1 MQIPSKVRIGG
12 IDYKVRRKPNPS
24 DGGNTLCYGVF
35 DSERCVIDLNSE
47 RDMHPDRLNQTF
59 LHELLHGAIHGC
71 AIESDD
77 EEKLVTAMASGLYQI
92 IKDNPRIFEVKK
104 K

>member
-59 LHELLHGAIHGC
+59 LHELLHGQSTGARLSLMTRKNFVGNGKGALSNHQGQ
-71 AIESDD
+71 S
-77 EEKLVTAMASGLYQI
+77 
-92 IKDNPRIFEVKK
+92 RIFEVKK
-104 K
+104 